1 MASRLRTALVLSSIS
16 VFLIFFL
23 HYGLWEPGRRLFPA
37 LLQLSQFVFALF
49 FLLHYFPISWKAD
62 RTAVRVLRF
71 GLLLLALGL
80 LILLVLEWWEG
91 PPRNVQLVSES
102 NFLAMLL
109 GFVVISDR
117 LVQITHWNLHPALV
131 FVLSFLALIFLGT
144 LLLLLP
150 RATHHGISIVDALF
164 TATSAVCVT
173 GLIVLDTGKDFTA
186 FGQTVILLLI
196 QLGGLGILT
205 FTNLFALFF
214 TGRQS
219 FKARLMLHEFIN
231 ADNLSK
237 TFNILVKIVL
247 FTLVV
252 EAIGVGLI
260 YLLAPVSPELGNRLF
275 FSLFHAISAFCNA
288 GFSTLSGSLYEPVVR
303 YHYGLQLVVA
313 ALFIVGGLGYGVVI
327 NYYAYLK
334 SRLLKWLDRM
344 SVRKIRYSPP
354 KRIISINTVI
364 VVNTTLF
371 LIVAA
376 WGLYF
381 AFEYDHSLREYPFWG
396 KVAAS
401 FFGAVTP
408 RTAGF
413 NSVDLSELAVPTILI
428 YLLLMWIGASP
439 GSTGGGIKTT
449 TFALASMSIV
459 HQMFGRPK
467 LTFRW
472 KEVPLQAI
480 NRTAAVISLSLMA
493 VGLSAFLILIFDPQL
508 DPLQVAFESFSA
520 YGTVGLSLGITA
532 ELSAPSKLVL
542 VATMFLGRVGF
553 LTLLSGIARQL
564 AGEHLSNYQ
573 YPAEPIFIN

>member
-1 MASRLRTALVLSSIS
+1 
-16 VFLIFFL
+16 
-23 HYGLWEPGRRLFPA
+23 
-37 LLQLSQFVFALF
+37 
-49 FLLHYFPISWKAD
+49 
-62 RTAVRVLRF
+62 
-71 GLLLLALGL
+71 
-80 LILLVLEWWEG
+80 
-91 PPRNVQLVSES
+91 
-102 NFLAMLL
+102 
-109 GFVVISDR
+109 
-117 LVQITHWNLHPALV
+117 
-131 FVLSFLALIFLGT
+131 
-144 LLLLLP
+144 
-150 RATHHGISIVDALF
+150 
-164 TATSAVCVT
+164 
-173 GLIVLDTGKDFTA
+173 
-186 FGQTVILLLI
+186 
-196 QLGGLGILT
+196 LT

-439 GSTGGGIKTT
+439 GSTGGG
-449 TFALASMSIV
+449 
-459 HQMFGRPK
+459 
-467 LTFRW
+467 
-472 KEVPLQAI
+472 
-480 NRTAAVISLSLMA
+480 
-493 VGLSAFLILIFDPQL
+493 
-508 DPLQVAFESFSA
+508 
-520 YGTVGLSLGITA
+520 
-532 ELSAPSKLVL
+532 
-542 VATMFLGRVGF
+542 
-553 LTLLSGIARQL
+553 
-564 AGEHLSNYQ
+564 
-573 YPAEPIFIN
+573 